1 MKYRIPAANEPVL
14 AGYLHALD
22 HTDRLARSL
31 DSRFRLP
38 LTKLRFGWDPII
50 GLVPIAGDLAGLAL
64 SFGIIASARK
74 LGASPALLRRMAL
87 NAGIDALVGAIPV
100 AGPVFD
106 FFFKANLR
114 NVHLLMDEIR
124 RKRAPTRGMIDS

>member
-1 MKYRIPAANEPVL
+1 MKYQIPATNEAVP
-14 AGYLHALD
+14 AEYLRALD

-31 DSRFRLP
+31 DSQFRLP

-50 GLVPIAGDLAGLAL
+50 GLVPIAGDLVGLAL
-64 SFGIIASARK
+64 SLRIIASARK
-74 LGASPALLRRMAL
+74 LGASPALLRRMTL
-87 NAGIDALVGAIPV
+87 NAGIDALAGAVPI

-106 FFFKANLR
+106 LFFRANLR

-124 RKRAPTRGMIDS
+124 RKRAPVT